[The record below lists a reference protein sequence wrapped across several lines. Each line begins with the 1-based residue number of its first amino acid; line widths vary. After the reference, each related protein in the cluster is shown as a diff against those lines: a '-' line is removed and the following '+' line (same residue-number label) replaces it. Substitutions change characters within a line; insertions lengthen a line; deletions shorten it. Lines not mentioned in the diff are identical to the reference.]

1 MDLLMERSSESWTE
15 LGLLLGLAEGE
26 LGGVLECSLH
36 GKLVGTSDGA
46 LEGSLDGEADGSL
59 DGAVDGSLDGEARV
73 FAWCS
78 SGARAWQSRR
88 STRWHR
94 TWCDSNR

>member
-15 LGLLLGLAEGE
+15 LGLLLGLAGGE

-36 GKLVGTSDGA
+36 GKLVGASDGA
-46 LEGSLDGEADGSL
+46 LEGSLDGE
-59 DGAVDGSLDGEARV
+59 VDGSLDGEARV

-94 TWCDSNR
+94 TGCDKQMAKISGTY

>member
-36 GKLVGTSDGA
+36 GKVGTSDGA
-46 LEGSLDGEADGSL
+46 LEGS
-59 DGAVDGSLDGEARV
+59 VDGEARCDTWST
-73 FAWCS
+73 AWLV
-78 SGARAWQSRR
+78 A
-88 STRWHR
+88 
-94 TWCDSNR
+94 